1 MLNKMENVAM
11 GHKAKAQAGS
21 WNGNKVYGYNNLKG
35 KKRKTTLSINPDEAK
50 VVQLIY
56 ASYIAGSGLR
66 AIANDLNNKGYTTK
80 RGNPFSSVSIR
91 DILDNRLYRGD
102 IVYGKKAKNIK
113 ELQGNPILVKGQHEA
128 IIDSKT
134 WDKVAQLRQLRS
146 RNPEKSRT
154 GANLLTGII
163 KCPQCGG
170 HMVINN
176 SYYTK
181 KDGTRVHKKYYVCG
195 TFKNKGAMVCS
206 SNGINAETAE
216 QKVAERF
223 AELIDSKKLLE
234 HLLLKMQETSN
245 EGKDQLRQKQKLL
258 TDKIISCNN
267 HVLVY
272 QEKIESEP
280 NLADI
285 WEEAIHRLEAE
296 IEDFKEEIMRIDQ
309 RLKKDYSDYDIRQ
322 ITHLVNALV
331 ETAKTAKDKSQLKDI
346 YLAFIKEIQWD
357 KDTQKFDILLYFD
370 EGNIAEYLG
379 IKPHPDPDY
388 RTQDIGHETNS
399 SKQEN
404 LPDGG
409 FFLRRPIEIWV

>member
-21 WNGNKVYGYNNLKG
+21 WNGNKVYGYNNLKE

-91 DILDNRLYRGD
+91 DIL
-102 IVYGKKAKNIK
+102 
-113 ELQGNPILVKGQHEA
+113 
-128 IIDSKT
+128 DSKT

-234 HLLLKMQETSN
+234 HLLVKMQETSN